1 MSTSPLN
8 GRLLTDTTLFQGGN
22 DPVDTVLVRDVV
34 QNNLC
39 HFADEFA
46 QVRVNWSAGVTTYTN
61 GAGYLTARTASI
73 LSNFAYHI
81 ASFGP
86 FPIALRQSSSTTGA
100 SYRLRVRLAGASSD
114 GSAVTFYAVLGP
126 PYAATA
132 LSYVAEDVTWAGT
145 TSSGTMAF
153 LTGASLGANAFTTQ
167 VVVPGSY
174 LSRFLTETATKD
186 DISGNRAGVQQCL
199 VSLHVFCSSVTGTA
213 TGRLGAAYAAEWIGA

>member
-1 MSTSPLN
+1 MSTSPLG

-46 QVRVNWSAGVTTYTN
+46 QVRVNWSAGQTAYTN
-61 GAGYLTARTASI
+61 GAGYLTSRTTNIRAD
-73 LSNFAYHI
+73 FTYHI

-86 FPIALRQSSSTTGA
+86 FPISLRQLNGTGGA
-100 SYRLRVRLAGASSD
+100 SYRLRIRLAGASSD
-114 GSAVTFYAVLGP
+114 GNAVTFWAVLGP
-126 PYAATA
+126 PYGATA
-132 LSYVAEDVTWAGT
+132 LSYVSSDLAYAANAG
-145 TSSGTMAF
+145 SSTMAW
-153 LTGASLGANAFTTQ
+153 LTGASQGDNAWPTQ

-186 DISGNRAGVQQCL
+186 DLGGNRAGVQQCL
-199 VSLHVFCSSVTGTA
+199 VSLHVFGSSTLTSSVP
-213 TGRLGAAYAAEWIGA
+213 RLGAVYAAEWVGA